1 MPIIKG
7 AKKAHR
13 VSLRKRKFNLARKDT
28 FKKALKELRAADNV
42 KIATELLPKVYQA
55 IDKAAKR
62 GVMKKNT
69 AGRKKA
75 SAARFVLA
83 LGKK

>member
-1 MPIIKG
+1 MPIIEG

-13 VSLRKRKFNLARKDT
+13 VSLRKRKFNLARKDVL
-28 FKKALKELRAADNV
+28 KDALKELRGAENA
-42 KIATELLPKVYQA
+42 KKAQELLPRVYQA

-62 GVMKKNT
+62 GVIKKNT

-75 SAARFVLA
+75 SAARFVVA
-83 LGKK
+83 FGKK